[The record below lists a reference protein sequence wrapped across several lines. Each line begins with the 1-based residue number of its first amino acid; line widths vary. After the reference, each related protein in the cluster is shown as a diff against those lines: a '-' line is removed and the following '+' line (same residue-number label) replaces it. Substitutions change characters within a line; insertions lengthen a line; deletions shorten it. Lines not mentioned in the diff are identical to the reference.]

1 MNTSREET
9 KVNWTDKADLARESF
24 KEVLASDEHE
34 DGKAQ
39 RILTAMAFL
48 TAAAGVI
55 FAELSR
61 AEIGASLNF
70 PFSSTY
76 GYLPVCFF
84 AFVATMIIGTLLF
97 LAALGPAFN
106 IPKVWRKKEKT
117 SYPRSLLFSQLIVQG
132 TQTDWENY
140 WGKSSIEN
148 LQIELAKNYVTEAY
162 LLADKVR
169 FKVTMMRYGKI
180 VYKLSLGFLGM
191 LVIPAFTTVVNEVYS
206 WAAGAFLVVLIQ
218 DFAER
223 GKAPGGN
230 LFSGSNLVL
239 TLIELSASLF
249 LITVI
254 VIENWSR

>member
-1 MNTSREET
+1 MSEKEA
-9 KVNWTDKADLARESF
+9 NWAQKAEVARESF

-34 DGKAQ
+34 DRKAQ

-61 AEIGASLNF
+61 AGIGASLKF

-106 IPKVWRKKEKT
+106 LPRMWRSKDRK
-117 SYPRSLLFSQLIVQG
+117 SYPRSLLFSQLILQG
-132 TQTDWENY
+132 TQTDWEKY
-140 WGKSSIEN
+140 WVESSVEN
-148 LQIELAKNYVTEAY
+148 LKEKLAENFVTEAY

-180 VYKLSLGFLGM
+180 VYKLSLGFLG
-191 LVIPAFTTVVNEVYS
+191 LLLIPVFTIVVNQVYS

-218 DFAER
+218 DFVER
-223 GKAPGGN
+223 WKAPGGS

-239 TLIELSASLF
+239 TLIELSAGLF
-249 LITVI
+249 LITMI
-254 VIENWSR
+254 VTENWSR